1 MLKEPSRGWQT
12 RQRMRLKVSKRSSR
26 GSRTARQQFF
36 VSTEELSTE
45 ERNYICVIKILHG
58 ELHPVLKSGIF
69 CAAGA
74 GMNLS

>member
-45 ERNYICVIKILHG
+45 ERNYICVIKKFAWRVASSFEIRNFLCSRG
-58 ELHPVLKSGIF
+58 RNES
-69 CAAGA
+69 
-74 GMNLS
+74 